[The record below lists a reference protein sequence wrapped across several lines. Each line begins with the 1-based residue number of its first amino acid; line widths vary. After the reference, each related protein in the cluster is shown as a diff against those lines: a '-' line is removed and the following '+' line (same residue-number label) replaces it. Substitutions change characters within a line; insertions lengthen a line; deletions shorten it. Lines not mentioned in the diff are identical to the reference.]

1 MDHVKTSQLTS
12 VTNQLNGCYMILV
25 FTEITEVIIKWYF
38 IKNCPVPVF
47 ENYLSRRKNSFKGRF
62 KGPEP

>member
-25 FTEITEVIIKWYF
+25 FTEITEVIIK
-38 IKNCPVPVF
+38 
-47 ENYLSRRKNSFKGRF
+47 
-62 KGPEP
+62 